1 MDTRERIQRLMDQRA
16 TAWSEMQA
24 IDTAA
29 AEGEGRALT
38 AEEREKWDRIEA
50 DIASW
55 SGEIDRLQRMA
66 NLDAT
71 LSKPVEDRHLNDAH
85 GAPSGTDDGVDEARL
100 ERAFSQFLRYGI
112 EELTPE
118 DRKMVRSRY
127 RTARGG
133 EARAQAEGTTTAG
146 GYLVPQ
152 GYWERISEVLK
163 AYGGLLGISN
173 VIRTE
178 TGQPLPWPN
187 NDDTANV
194 GSILGENTQ
203 VTEVDLTVG
212 QRVLNA
218 WTYTSNLVL
227 VSLEL
232 LQDSAFDL
240 DEWIPKKLGQ
250 RLGRAIAANFATGT
264 GTGQPLGIATS
275 PTVGVTGA
283 TGQTLTITYDNI
295 VDLVHSVDPAY
306 RAGGNARFVMADSS
320 LATIRKIT
328 DQYGHPLWQPSVSA
342 SDPDFLLGYPLTI
355 DQGIPVMA
363 ANAYSVLFGD
373 FEAGYVVRQCL
384 DVQMM
389 RLTERYADYLQVGFF
404 GFLRLDARP
413 DDANAVKAYEN
424 SAT

>member
-1 MDTRERIQRLMDQRA
+1 MTTRERIQHLLDQRA
-16 TAWSEMQA
+16 TAWAEMQA
-24 IDTAA
+24 IDAA
-29 AEGEGRALT
+29 AGAGEGRALT
-38 AEEREKWDRIEA
+38 AEEREKWDRIET
-50 DIASW
+50 DISTW
-55 SGEIDRLQRMA
+55 SEEIDRLQRMA

-71 LSKPVEDRHLNDAH
+71 LSAPVEDRHLN
-85 GAPSGTDDGVDEARL
+85 GAYGTTGEDNAAQAAQL
-100 ERAFSQFLRYGI
+100 ERAFGQFLRYGI
-112 EELTPE
+112 EDLAPE
-118 DRKMVRSRY
+118 DRKLVKSQFRAGR
-127 RTARGG
+127 
-133 EARAQAEGTTTAG
+133 ENRAQSEGTTTAG

-240 DEWIPKKLGQ
+240 DVWIPKKLGQ

-306 RAGGNARFVMADSS
+306 RSGGNARFVMADSS
-320 LATIRKIT
+320 LAVIRKIT
-328 DQYGHPLWQPSVSA
+328 DSYGHPLWQPSVSA

-363 ANAYSVLFGD
+363 ANAYSVFFGD

-413 DDANAVKAYEN
+413 DDAHAVKAYQN